1 MLAGSAE
8 LLDGFTSALAAA
20 NISATDIFFF
30 SAIKHLHLTD
40 LRIPNAN
47 KSVQTFLGTVGCI
60 PELEASFQ
68 QHAAFKRAMNQPFS
82 AKNPF
87 SRALGL
93 LRDFFH
99 ELYLTL
105 SITPLVSTSDR
116 AGTLLKNHDFM
127 WF

>member
-1 MLAGSAE
+1 
-8 LLDGFTSALAAA
+8 
-20 NISATDIFFF
+20 
-30 SAIKHLHLTD
+30 
-40 LRIPNAN
+40 
-47 KSVQTFLGTVGCI
+47 
-60 PELEASFQ
+60 
-68 QHAAFKRAMNQPFS
+68 MNQPFS

-87 SRALGL
+87 LRALGL